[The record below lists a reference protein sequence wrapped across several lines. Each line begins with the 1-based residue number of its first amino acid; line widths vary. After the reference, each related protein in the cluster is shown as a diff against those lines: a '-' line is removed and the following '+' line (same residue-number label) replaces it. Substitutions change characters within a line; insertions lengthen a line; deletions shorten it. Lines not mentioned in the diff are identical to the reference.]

1 MGIVQETSDCP
12 VCEDTIDVEKSKMEI
27 EKIKETLELL
37 RKKMLSNV
45 DRELSLDT
53 YDKTTETWTR

>member
-1 MGIVQETSDCP
+1 
-12 VCEDTIDVEKSKMEI
+12 MEI

-45 DRELSLDT
+45 DRELSLDN
-53 YDKTTETWTR
+53 YEKTTETWTR